1 EYKKALEFLK
11 KGCKCGCS
19 TKIPQDKFAQL
30 RTQFQNLS
38 LLEKDAV
45 LMGQLLNSSGGDTT
59 TSSRFPKRER
69 VNKRTFYFFEY
80 KLPTCQE
87 TYLNMLGISRK
98 YLENVKRHLFSKG
111 LSTRVHG
118 NIGKIPQR
126 KTKMLID
133 QNVRETV
140 ENFIKLYAEKYGLPS
155 PEKTIT
161 LLPTD
166 MSYKSVHKDFLD
178 SLPEDIP
185 HIQFMSPR
193 SDLCDTCHQ
202 LPEKEREYYNQNAE
216 LFREQREL
224 VEENYLLKQG
234 KVEYRSPSQTYFLT
248 ARKVHLFG
256 IHNEATHEQINP
268 VLDENEIIES
278 IREIKELVFPVLNPP
293 PLTIERQEYLY
304 EKIRP
309 LISEKF
315 KDIVCP
321 QPILDNIPTN
331 IRD

>member
-1 EYKKALEFLK
+1 MTNNNKHTYNFNEYKKALEFLK

-19 TKIPQDKFAQL
+19 SKVPQDKFAQL
-30 RTQFQNLS
+30 RVQFQNLS
-38 LLEKDAV
+38 LLEKDALV
-45 LMGQLLNSSGGDTT
+45 MGQLLNSSGGDTT

-69 VNKRTFYFFEY
+69 VNKRTFYFFEH

-98 YLENVKRHLFSKG
+98 YLENIKRHLFSKG
-111 LSTRVHG
+111 LSTRLHG

-133 QNVRETV
+133 QNIRETV

-178 SLPEDIP
+178 SLPEDSNLKKLKYHAFYKIWHQLVP
-185 HIQFMSPR
+185 HIGFMSPR

-202 LPEKEREYYNQNAE
+202 LRNDLHDCSNKSESEKTE
-216 LFREQREL
+216 LKKTF
-224 VEENYLLKQG
+224 KTP
-234 KVEYRSPSQTYFLT
+234 KRSEK
-248 ARKVHLFG
+248 RK
-256 IHNEATHEQINP
+256 
-268 VLDENEIIES
+268 
-278 IREIKELVFPVLNPP
+278 
-293 PLTIERQEYLY
+293 
-304 EKIRP
+304 RP
-309 LISEKF
+309 L
-315 KDIVCP
+315 
-321 QPILDNIPTN
+321 
-331 IRD
+331 